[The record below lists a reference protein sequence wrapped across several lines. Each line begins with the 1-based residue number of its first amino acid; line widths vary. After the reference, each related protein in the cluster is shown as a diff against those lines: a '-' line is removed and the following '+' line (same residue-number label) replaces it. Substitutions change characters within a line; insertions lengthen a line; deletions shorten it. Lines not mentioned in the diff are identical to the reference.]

1 MSNQLNLMEVIY
13 SFEEAGSEILAGSI
27 ARYLNSKSM
36 NISVCATHTGTGP
49 LSKLLDAEHINCY
62 AMECEAKSWLG
73 KRFALYK
80 LFKRKNIDVLH
91 IHHMSIFILC
101 YWPAKLAG
109 VRKIIV
115 TEHTHYDID
124 ININKKLYNLCKKY
138 VQRAD
143 IVTVIHHELGKYF
156 QNNFNIPSEKLKVI
170 PNGVDTFKF
179 SPNEKLDK
187 PNYSPDSN
195 KPIVLGCV
203 ARFHPD
209 KDHKNLIEAVRIALS
224 NSHREIHLLLIGDG
238 ILRHDLEK
246 QVEDCNLVKNVTFM
260 GARSDVA
267 DLYHELDIFVLP
279 SKTEGVPLVL
289 LEALSSGIPCIAT
302 AVGGIPELLQ
312 NTAGICVEKQNST
325 ELANAI
331 VTLVNNEDMRKQLS
345 SQGRTNV
352 LKYYDQDLVFN
363 QYTELFF
370 N

>member
-27 ARYLNSKSM
+27 ARYLKSKDM
-36 NISVCATHTGTGP
+36 NISVCATHTGIGP
-49 LSKLLDAEHINCY
+49 LSQILQAEHINCY
-62 AMECEAKSWLG
+62 AMECETKSWLG
-73 KRFALYK
+73 KRYALYK

-124 ININKKLYNLCKKY
+124 INKKLYGLCKKY

-143 IVTVIHHELGKYF
+143 FVTVIHHELGKYF
-156 QNNFNIPSEKLKVI
+156 NDNFRVPDDKLKVI
-170 PNGVDTFKF
+170 PNGVDTLKF
-179 SPNEKLDK
+179 SPNEKFDK
-187 PNYSPDSN
+187 PNFSSETN
-195 KPIVLGCV
+195 NPIILGCV

-209 KDHKNLIEAVRIALS
+209 KDHKNLIEAVRIAVS
-224 NSHREIHLLLIGDG
+224 NSHHAIHLLLIGDG
-238 ILRHDLEK
+238 LLRQDLEK
-246 QVEDCNLVKNVTFM
+246 QVKDCNLVKNVTFM

-302 AVGGIPELLQ
+302 AVGGIPELLN
-312 NTAGICVEKQNST
+312 NTSGICVEKQNSID
-325 ELANAI
+325 LANAI
-331 VTLVNNEDMRKQLS
+331 VSLVDNEEMRKKMS

-363 QYTELFF
+363 QYAALFC